1 MRGEELALETHTPP
15 GSRFGKQS
23 QFDYTAGSRGSE
35 DASIPPDARQALGC
49 GPAARG
55 EKKVPFSICGAGSGL
70 DGRNGNSRLLV
81 GLYGGAQ
88 RLAGAGFGKRWKGQ
102 GIE

>member
-1 MRGEELALETHTPP
+1 MTGKGLVEKCPKMGL
-15 GSRFGKQS
+15 GS
-23 QFDYTAGSRGSE
+23 
-35 DASIPPDARQALGC
+35 
-49 GPAARG
+49 
-55 EKKVPFSICGAGSGL
+55 KVPFSISGAGSGL